1 MRQEVASAD
10 LAAFEG
16 DANVASNAEVS
27 ASKNCQVDVTSRT
40 LEAKLLLIET
50 EEENCGYAQNTR
62 SHFGICRFY

>member
-50 EEENCGYAQNTR
+50 EEENCGYA
-62 SHFGICRFY
+62 